1 MGDEVKV
8 RVIKVD
14 VDNREIHF
22 ELTDSDNGEENPA
35 AGLQVS
41 KDAIENLSEKY
52 EILSVEE
59 FENKF
64 DAADGSFIF
73 DEDIEEEEDLEE
85 VDAYKEDYSQYLD
98 EEDM

>member
-35 AGLQVS
+35 GLQVS
-41 KDAIENLSEKY
+41 RMPLKIFQKNMKFYQLKNLK
-52 EILSVEE
+52 INLM
-59 FENKF
+59 
-64 DAADGSFIF
+64 
-73 DEDIEEEEDLEE
+73 LQME
-85 VDAYKEDYSQYLD
+85 VLYL
-98 EEDM
+98 MRI